1 MSNNSTSIDRARRLA
16 LSRRALLKAGAGVS
30 ALGVL
35 GAPALVRTAN
45 AQSKFDWKRFSGEK
59 LDVMLVKNPR
69 SDLLQA
75 AEKEFFEL
83 TGITVSSE
91 QIPEQQQRQKAMI
104 EFTSGRPTFDVTL
117 LALHVQKRLSYKGKW
132 TEDLRPFISN
142 PDLTNPD
149 FDFADFGKA
158 GLTFATQADGVM
170 NTLPHFVDYWMLYY
184 NKEMFRAKGVEY
196 PKSMDEI
203 ITAAAKL
210 NDPANQVAGF
220 VSRGLKNANIPV
232 WTSWL
237 LGQGLETIDPATGKL
252 NTDGAEAI
260 WAAEFYSR
268 LNRDYAPQ
276 GTIGFNWNECQ
287 TTFMQGRAAMW
298 LDGIG
303 FATPLEDP
311 NKSKVVGKVGYGIT
325 PPGPKAHHSAIFADG
340 MGIAQGSRKKTA
352 AWYYIQFMVNK
363 KNQLAMLKAGAGA
376 PARMSPFANPEAT
389 KSSIFAKDY
398 FDCLAGSS
406 KIGRP
411 GLPQIIPVTE
421 FRDIFGVAL
430 TNTLSG
436 GNPAAELK
444 KATETFKP
452 VLEKSEQG

>member
-1 MSNNSTSIDRARRLA
+1 MSNDTTRSFNRFSV
-16 LSRRALLKAGAGVS
+16 SRRALLKAGAGVS
-30 ALGVL
+30 ALGVI
-35 GAPALVRTAN
+35 GAPAIVRTAN
-45 AQSKFDWKRFSGEK
+45 AQSKFDWKRFSGETI
-59 LDVMLVKNPR
+59 DVMMVKNPR
-69 SDLLQA
+69 SDLLQG
-75 AEKEFFEL
+75 AEKEFTAL
-83 TGITVSSE
+83 TGIKVSSE

-104 EFTSGRPTFDVTL
+104 EFSSGRPTFDVTM

-132 TEDLRPFISN
+132 TEDLRPYISN
-142 PDLTNPD
+142 PDLTSPD
-149 FDFADFGKA
+149 FDFADFSKGA
-158 GLTFATQADGVM
+158 LDFATQSDGAL
-170 NTLPHFVDYWMLYY
+170 NTLPHFVDFWILYY
-184 NKEMFRAKGVEY
+184 NKEIFEKKGVAY

-210 NDPANQVAGF
+210 NDPANGINGF

-237 LGQGLETIDPATGKL
+237 LGQGMETIDPASGKL

-260 WAAEFYSR
+260 WAAEMYR
-268 LNRDYAPQ
+268 KLNKDYAPP

-311 NKSKVVGKVGYGIT
+311 TKSKIVGKVGYGIT
-325 PPGPKAHHSAIFADG
+325 PPGPKAHHSALFGDG
-340 MGIAQGSRKKTA
+340 MGISQGSKKKGA
-352 AWYYIQFMVNK
+352 AWYYVQWAANK
-363 KNQLAMLKAGAGA
+363 SNQLAMLKAGAGS
-376 PARMSPFANPEAT
+376 PARLSPFANPEGT
-389 KSSIFAKDY
+389 KSSIFSKEY

-436 GNPAAELK
+436 ADPATELK
-444 KATETFKP
+444 KATEAFKP
-452 VLEKSEQG
+452 VLAKSEQG